1 MKQRWLNEEDAVE
14 RMDGWMDE
22 ESRQGKALRMKNL
35 RAAAKRMRIRLDDEG
50 REKEPAQ
57 GVADGV
63 LIL

>member
-1 MKQRWLNEEDAVE
+1 ME

-22 ESRQGKALRMKNL
+22 NSKRESAEDDFFAEDEKFALYSEKGCEIELTREK
-35 RAAAKRMRIRLDDEG
+35 
-50 REKEPAQ
+50 EKEPAQ

>member
-1 MKQRWLNEEDAVE
+1 MKN
-14 RMDGWMDE
+14 
-22 ESRQGKALRMKNL
+22 RQGKSAEDDFLLRMKNL